1 MYQKKS
7 ILKSTNMNEKEMI
20 ENLVEI
26 CFNLLV
32 EKKKLKEWYFNFKVK
47 RYQKPKDI
55 FEKVSNGLL
64 DKVIEELNIE
74 AKHLK

>member
-47 RYQKPKDI
+47 RYKKPKDI
-55 FEKVSNGLL
+55 FEEVSNGLL
-64 DKVIEELNIE
+64 DKVIEELNIQ